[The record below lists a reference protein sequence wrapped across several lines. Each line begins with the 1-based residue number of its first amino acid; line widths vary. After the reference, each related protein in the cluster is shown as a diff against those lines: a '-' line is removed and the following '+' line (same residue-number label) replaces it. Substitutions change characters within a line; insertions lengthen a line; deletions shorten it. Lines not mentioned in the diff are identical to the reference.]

1 MLEFL
6 KDINVVLTPI
16 TLILVILVLIK
27 LNKKIRPF
35 TNSEEAYKC

>member
-6 KDINVVLTPI
+6 KNINAILIPI

-27 LNKKIRPF
+27 LNKK
-35 TNSEEAYKC
+35 K

>member
-6 KDINVVLTPI
+6 KNINAILTPI

-27 LNKKIRPF
+27 LNKK
-35 TNSEEAYKC
+35 K

>member
-6 KDINVVLTPI
+6 RDINAVLTPI

-27 LNKKIRPF
+27 LNKK
-35 TNSEEAYKC
+35 K